1 MLYSWTLSDIISDLF
16 NRFPMMGHA
25 CFVDVETKST
35 LLMLIQGK
43 PNTLYPRFVFH
54 FSHDI
59 KYCIYIYL
67 YILFEANIN

>member
-1 MLYSWTLSDIISDLF
+1 
-16 NRFPMMGHA
+16 MGHA